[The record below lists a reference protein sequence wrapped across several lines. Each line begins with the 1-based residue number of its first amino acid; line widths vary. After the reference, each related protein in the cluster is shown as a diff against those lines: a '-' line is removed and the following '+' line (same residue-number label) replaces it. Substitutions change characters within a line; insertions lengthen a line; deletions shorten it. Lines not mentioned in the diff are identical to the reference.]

1 MNLTLFK
8 KKPLGNPSEYRID
21 SNISDKIIKVGV
33 ANKNKILKNEFN
45 DLLKSVV
52 FGSLINPGNECRTT
66 MEIQKKLLH
75 MLFLFF
81 YSFYF
86 HPLNC
91 FSILK

>member
-21 SNISDKIIKVGV
+21 SNISDKIIKAGV

-66 MEIQKKLLH
+66 MEIQKKALAYVISI
-75 MLFLFF
+75 FLFILF
-81 YSFYF
+81 SSFE
-86 HPLNC
+86 L
-91 FSILK
+91 L